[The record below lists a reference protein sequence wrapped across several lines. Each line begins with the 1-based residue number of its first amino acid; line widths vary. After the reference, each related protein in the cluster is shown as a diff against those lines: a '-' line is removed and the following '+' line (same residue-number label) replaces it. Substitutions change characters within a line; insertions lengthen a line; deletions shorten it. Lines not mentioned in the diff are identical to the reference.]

1 VVWGSLKDRRV
12 NETQIQ
18 EIRSILEGVRTPEID
33 ENRKQNTLE
42 LLRMERKRLHMR
54 SRKTYGR
61 RLLEQTAY
69 LSPAAWLI
77 QGTLVL
83 SLAYGFL
90 VREKEEML
98 LQLLLCAPVIGIVG
112 FTELMRSYRQ
122 NMWELEQACRY
133 NLRQLMGMRL
143 LIFGIADSLVACSVA
158 IMGWGTGI
166 RTWEVL
172 IFFFIPQILSD
183 CVYLYLMTRFRR
195 HFQGTALLGSA
206 VLMTILWMWILQGV
220 PYNPKL
226 MRWLADPFALILI
239 LFISTGLLSLCC
251 VRFLKETET
260 EYCAA

>member
-1 VVWGSLKDRRV
+1 MDRRQDEKLRDFFK
-12 NETQIQ
+12 NAEQ
-18 EIRSILEGVRTPEID
+18 PDID
-33 ENRKQNTLE
+33 EERKRHTLE
-42 LLRMERKRLHMR
+42 LLRMERKRLHVR
-54 SRKTYGR
+54 SRKPYVQR
-61 RLLEQTAY
+61 VLEQAAY
-69 LSPAAWLI
+69 LSPAAWLL
-77 QGTLVL
+77 QAALVL
-83 SLAYGFL
+83 FIGWGFQ
-90 VREKEEML
+90 VREKEETL
-98 LQLLLCAPVIGIVG
+98 LSLLLCAPIIGIVG
-112 FTELMRSYRQ
+112 FTEIMRSYRQ

-158 IMGWGTGI
+158 VMGWGTGI